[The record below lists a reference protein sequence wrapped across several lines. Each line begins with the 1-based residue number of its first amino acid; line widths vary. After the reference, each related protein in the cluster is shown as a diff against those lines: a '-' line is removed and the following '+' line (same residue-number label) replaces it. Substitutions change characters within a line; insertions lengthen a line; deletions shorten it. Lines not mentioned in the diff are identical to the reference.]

1 MGSDRR
7 EKILVNKQV
16 QVIFTGVTLF
26 FLLVI
31 IIITA
36 GITYFI
42 TFNTLISQLIS
53 IKSVVNISSMLN
65 KLHTTLL
72 IRLICMGALLIIL
85 VFYLEVRFLHRIVGP
100 LVRIERALR
109 EISEGKDIE
118 PIKIRKTD
126 YYQSLADSV
135 NKLIDYI
142 KTIKKS

>member
-53 IKSVVNISSMLN
+53 IKSVVNISSILN